1 MGRHFFGQRSVTDS
15 ITALLNAAGS
25 DCGPAEFH
33 GLIVAHA
40 ALVDP
45 ARKTLSQQAVA
56 DWLAL
61 EGVNQDL
68 MLKTAALHQ
77 AALESLEEFSDFDL
91 TLLLPD
97 DSAPMDERFSELTC
111 WCSGFLHG
119 LGLAQHAADIL
130 AQDDIRE
137 MLEDL
142 AAIARS
148 LAPVPESED
157 NESDFMEIL
166 EYIRVVV
173 LSIATESERCQSR
186 PA

>member
-1 MGRHFFGQRSVTDS
+1 
-15 ITALLNAAGS
+15 
-25 DCGPAEFH
+25 
-33 GLIVAHA
+33 
-40 ALVDP
+40 
-45 ARKTLSQQAVA
+45 
-56 DWLAL
+56 
-61 EGVNQDL
+61 
-68 MLKTAALHQ
+68 
-77 AALESLEEFSDFDL
+77 
-91 TLLLPD
+91 
-97 DSAPMDERFSELTC
+97 MDERFSELTC
-111 WCSGFLHG
+111 WCSGFFARSGFGATLP
-119 LGLAQHAADIL
+119 ADIL

>member
-1 MGRHFFGQRSVTDS
+1 MTDS

-40 ALVDP
+40 ALADRNQNKVSQ
-45 ARKTLSQQAVA
+45 KTVA
-56 DWLAL
+56 DWLML
-61 EGVNQDL
+61 GSVNQDL
-68 MLKTAALHQ
+68 MSKTAALHQ
-77 AALESLEEFSDFDL
+77 AAVESIEEFSDFDL
-91 TLLLPD
+91 ALLLPD

-119 LGLAQHAADIL
+119 LGVAQHAGDIL
-130 AQDDIRE
+130 EQADIRE